1 MRAKSRGRR
10 VIAPLAPSCALVL
23 ALASAWSSSCVTIY
37 EPGDALRKPAVID
50 PRLANFQGTRV
61 FVRCKQP
68 KRPDETILD
77 RVIPNPLNNDGDA
90 LCQKVRTL
98 FANQGAD
105 VETAVVR
112 GDPSEARPTEGKPD
126 LVIDLATR
134 VLYDEENA
142 LLGVANCVSCTLVPT
157 RQELRYAQTITVRDG
172 DGALLKESEFK
183 SRFVTFSGC
192 GIWSVNY
199 LLDVF
204 FRDDQNDLIGDT
216 PFDPDGAGRRDHS
229 KDFYGQL
236 SQLAFNARV
245 RARLLQGAPLK
256 LPPPPASAATS
267 TPPTSTAT
275 PASTSTP
282 LPSTPEAM
290 PAPTAPP
297 TPPTTPPT
305 TTPST
310 ASDTDY
316 GY

>member
-1 MRAKSRGRR
+1 MRAKSLGRR
-10 VIAPLAPSCALVL
+10 VIAPIAPRCALAL
-23 ALASAWSSSCVTIY
+23 ALASMLSSSCVTIY
-37 EPGDALRKPAVID
+37 EPGDALRKPSVID

-98 FANQGAD
+98 FANQGAE

-204 FRDDQNDLIGDT
+204 FRDDANDLIGDT

-256 LPPPPASAATS
+256 LPPPPASASTS
-267 TPPTSTAT
+267 PPSTSPPSSSP
-275 PASTSTP
+275 PAPAPASTP

-290 PAPTAPP
+290 PTPTTP
-297 TPPTTPPT
+297 PPTTP
-305 TTPST
+305 T